1 MLFSIHSVCMVIS
14 LLSYLKI
21 KKQKLENIEIQHK
34 KRGGGNYHGAGL
46 QRMFLLFGSATCSTY
61 TMYYCV
67 FLLLTASYTPRR
79 ESNDLEH
86 GVKVFRVHN
95 VRRRRRAHLQ
105 SVRRL
110 FLRRVPLFNR
120 HCAEQN
126 QEFPAWIQPDVLQYE
141 KAKNCKIN
149 RKKTHGT
156 LRCICI
162 EPCHNRYLVAM

>member
-1 MLFSIHSVCMVIS
+1 
-14 LLSYLKI
+14 
-21 KKQKLENIEIQHK
+21 
-34 KRGGGNYHGAGL
+34 
-46 QRMFLLFGSATCSTY
+46 MFLLFGSATCSTY

-86 GVKVFRVHN
+86 GVKVFPCAQRTAKTASALARL
-95 VRRRRRAHLQ
+95 RRNWCKTGRRPRPLARGNAKRSRAANDKILAATPFIG
-105 SVRRL
+105 VRRL

-120 HCAEQN
+120 HCDEQN
-126 QEFPAWIQPDVLQYE
+126 EEFPAWIQPSRTTVREGKELE
-141 KAKNCKIN
+141 IN

-162 EPCHNRYLVAM
+162 EPCHNRYLLAM